1 MPTYNVMR
9 SYTITEK
16 HVVEAAN
23 MEEAIE
29 LVDKGDIDYFVKS
42 YDGDYDKNQNG
53 EIQYNVE
60 ED

>member
-9 SYTITEK
+9 SYTITEM
-16 HVVEAAN
+16 HLVEAAN

-42 YDGDYDKNQNG
+42 YDGDYHRNQNG

-60 ED
+60 EN

>member
-1 MPTYNVMR
+1 MR

-42 YDGDYDKNQNG
+42 YDGDYDRNQNG
-53 EIQYNVE
+53 EIEYHVE
-60 ED
+60 EEI